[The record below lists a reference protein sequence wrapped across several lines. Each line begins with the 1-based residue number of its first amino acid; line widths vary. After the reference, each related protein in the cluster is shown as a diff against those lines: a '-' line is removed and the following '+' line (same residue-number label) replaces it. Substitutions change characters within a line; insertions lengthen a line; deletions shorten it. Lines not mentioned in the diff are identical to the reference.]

1 MVRGSGQSWNGAVG
15 PTLERDPLPLRRLR
29 KIWVKAWRPLPGSC
43 RALAG
48 QAAFGKV
55 YFRSLR
61 HAWSPTSRGGG
72 ETASCRVREGG
83 PRILRP
89 LNGMIL
95 QGARLTY
102 IHIQHE
108 HTFFSQ
114 VLWAHFIRKYLNSS
128 ALPARYSWT
137 PINLNG

>member
-1 MVRGSGQSWNGAVG
+1 MRGRPPPVGA
-15 PTLERDPLPLRRLR
+15 ERQLP
-29 KIWVKAWRPLPGSC
+29 
-43 RALAG
+43 AG
-48 QAAFGKV
+48 F
-55 YFRSLR
+55 
-61 HAWSPTSRGGG
+61 
-72 ETASCRVREGG
+72 REGG

-114 VLWAHFIRKYLNSS
+114 ALWAHFIRKYLNSS

-137 PINLNG
+137 LINLNG